1 MLREHIEQVLNN
13 YKKAMNENFT
23 GHPIATLLRTNFR
36 EDLEKII
43 DKPNKYKIT
52 GSAGQGNWTYSP
64 WVAIFDKRITTS
76 AQSGFYPVY
85 LFKEDMN
92 GVYLSL
98 NQGATD
104 LKNIYGNR
112 KANEILETR
121 SEDFRDKLSLK
132 QPSNDLL
139 KEIDLSVKNSPN
151 APYYESGNIYA
162 KYYSL
167 NNLPEEEELESDLK
181 EILKLYDLLIEQNKP
196 LKIVEDEE
204 KIAESQDKFL
214 RVFKDLADKSVNGR
228 AGFPGGQEEVK
239 LYWSSK
245 LRIWLGSRKIENSRY
260 WNGFGIDEPEEY
272 SGRTITCEINFPIK
286 GIKRA
291 VAGAFA
297 EDESGNVYVIH
308 RGKLGGN
315 YSKKTF
321 DENYEGEWTRVQD
334 GDMKTDIVVIS
345 RLDDPE
351 LPEHVKDFVY
361 DVYRMKNGEIN
372 PEGEQD
378 NSNSPKNTSFYSYLL
393 KSGYFFDPK
402 IVENFLLSL
411 KVKPFVILTGNSGTG
426 KTKLAQLFA
435 RYKSIQYRIVP
446 VGANWTENRHL
457 LGFYNIITK
466 DYQETAALDLIKE
479 ASKSPENPHFLVLDE
494 MNLSH
499 VERYFA
505 DFLSSMES
513 DEPIPLHSNRDENV
527 PNELKI
533 PDNLLV
539 VGTVNVDE
547 TTYMFSPKVLDR
559 ANTIEFSTC
568 PAEDYMLNNH
578 KAYNPPNT
586 EYIED
591 PLSNSDIRNCRISKL
606 KEELENVTIDGE
618 IPLWDTMASEITEF
632 QKVLKKAGFDFGFRV
647 IDEILRFMY
656 VAWVY
661 ENRPETWD
669 NWMRY
674 FDAQIKQKMLPK
686 LHGSQRVLEDVL
698 RELLELCY
706 PEAVDVPPHQLGDI
720 QEEETLKYPS
730 SALKIQE
737 MSKVLYE
744 QRYVSFIN

>member
-1 MLREHIEQVLNN
+1 MLKKYIEEILRN
-13 YKKAMNENFT
+13 YKTARTENFT
-23 GHPIATLLRTNFR
+23 QHSMAKLLKTDFP
-36 EDLEKII
+36 EYLEKLVG
-43 DKPNKYKIT
+43 NSTKYKFS
-52 GSAGQGNWTYSP
+52 GSAGRGTWTHCP
-64 WVAIFDKRITTS
+64 WVAVLDKSITET

-85 LFKEDMN
+85 LFKENME

-98 NQGATD
+98 NQGT
-104 LKNIYGNR
+104 
-112 KANEILETR
+112 
-121 SEDFRDKLSLK
+121 DKLKETKKSQTKSILRSRSRNFRNKLNSLTHI
-132 QPSNDLL
+132 PNDFL
-139 KEIDLSVKNSPN
+139 ESIDLTTNNKSN
-151 APYYESGNIYA
+151 APFYEAGNIYA
-162 KYYSL
+162 LYYSL
-167 NNLPEEEELESDLK
+167 KNLPSEKTLESDLK
-181 EILKLYDLLIEQNKP
+181 EILKIYDLLVSENKP
-196 LKIVEDEE
+196 LKIVKDEE
-204 KIAESQDKFL
+204 KIAESQNKFFGI
-214 RVFKDLADKSVNGR
+214 FKNLADKVVKGK
-228 AGFPGGQEEVK
+228 AGFQGGQK
-239 LYWSSK
+239 GGKIYWSNK
-245 LRIWLGSRKIENSRY
+245 LRIWLFSKKIESSRY
-260 WNGFGIDEPEEY
+260 WNVFGIKEPQEHLNN
-272 SGRTITCEINFPIK
+272 TIICEINFPIK
-286 GIKRA
+286 DIKRA

-297 EDESGNVYVIH
+297 EDESGNVYVVH

-321 DENYEGEWTRVQD
+321 DENYKGEWTKVQD
-334 GDMKTDIVVIS
+334 GNTKTDVVVIG
-345 RLDDPE
+345 RLDDPK
-351 LPEHVKDFVY
+351 LPEHIRDFVY
-361 DVYRMKNGEIN
+361 DVYRIKNGE
-372 PEGEQD
+372 EAD
-378 NSNSPKNTSFYSYLL
+378 SPNTSFYSYLL

-466 DYQETAALDLIKE
+466 DYQGTAALDLIKE
-479 ASKSPENPHFLVLDE
+479 ASESPENPHFLVLDE

-513 DEPIPLHSNRDENV
+513 DETIPLHSNRDENV

-533 PDNLLV
+533 PENLLV

-591 PLSNSDIRNCRISKL
+591 PLSDPDIRNCRISKL
-606 KEELENVTIDGE
+606 KKELENVTIDGE

-720 QEEETLKYPS
+720 QKEETLKYPS